1 MSSVPRVGDPVADP
15 VGGDPVGVGE
25 VTPTLSRRHAAGAE
39 SARGLLFTV
48 LGELVLPTG
57 GSFWTSTVL
66 DVLGRLGVEPKTVRQ
81 ALMRTSDGGWLASE
95 RVGRR
100 TRWHLTPAA
109 VRLLTEGTERI
120 FTFTGA
126 QPDWDGRWIV
136 VMARVPERDRAAR
149 HLVRTR
155 LRWAGFG
162 SIGPGVWIS
171 THRERR
177 AEAERVLAD
186 AGVLDDSF
194 LLDAEIVAGQSHAD
208 TVAQAW
214 DLDAIGDAYRE
225 FLATFRPRPCG
236 DPLAGAIELVHAW
249 RRFPWI
255 DPGLPRQLLGRTWDG
270 EPAAQLFAARHG
282 QLVDAARAE
291 WATLEALS

>member
-1 MSSVPRVGDPVADP
+1 MTGDALAAEASDAAL
-15 VGGDPVGVGE
+15 
-25 VTPTLSRRHAAGAE
+25 PTLSRRHAAGAE

-48 LGELVLPTG
+48 LGELVLPAG
-57 GSFWTSTVL
+57 GTAWTSTFL

-81 ALMRTSDGGWLASE
+81 ALMRTSDGGWLAAE

-109 VRLLTEGTERI
+109 VALLTEGTERI
-120 FTFTGA
+120 FGFTGV
-126 QPDWDGRWIV
+126 QQDWDGHWV
-136 VMARVPERDRAAR
+136 VVLARVPERDRAAR
-149 HLVRTR
+149 HLLRTR

-162 SIGPGVWIS
+162 SIAPGAWIS

-177 AEAERVLAD
+177 AEAEQVLRD

-194 LLDAEIVAGQSHAD
+194 VLEAELVAGRSHAD

-214 DLDAIGDAYRE
+214 DLAAIEESYRDFCDA
-225 FLATFRPRPCG
+225 FRPHPSQ
-236 DPLAGAIELVHAW
+236 DPLADVVELVHAW

-255 DPGLPRQLLGRTWDG
+255 DPGLPRELLGRTWDG
-270 EPAAQLFAARHG
+270 ERAATLFRERHG

-291 WATLEALS
+291 WARLDAAG